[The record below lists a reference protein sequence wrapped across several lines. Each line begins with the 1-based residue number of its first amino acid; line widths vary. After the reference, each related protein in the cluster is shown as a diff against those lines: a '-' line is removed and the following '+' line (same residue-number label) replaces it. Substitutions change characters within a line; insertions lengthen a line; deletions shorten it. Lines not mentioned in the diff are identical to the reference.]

1 MDDNKI
7 VEFVLQKKAIFCTS
21 IFTLACAVILISFF
35 SYISFTNKITHH
47 FFQDVKITREG
58 SSFTPEKSDKKTE
71 CVFEMQIPL
80 RSDGVLNSWELE
92 NNRHG
97 AQYDIFI
104 RNKTFCKIK
113 DWKLK
118 LKVPEDTKIDSSWN
132 GFYKKENEII
142 TVTGAEESK
151 NKEILPYT
159 SCKLGFVLYT
169 QEFLTETQISLEAKL
184 QNSPFNYNFFTV
196 LVVITIVGVF
206 LTISMVIN
214 YFVTKHQQ
222 ILAEKEIS
230 ELLNLCASFID
241 TRDAYTKRHSI
252 NVATYSRML
261 AEELGYNKEFQK
273 NIYNCGI
280 LHDIGKVLIPR
291 AILCKSAKLSDEEWT
306 EMKKHTTYGSD
317 ILKDFDG
324 IKNVRSVVLHH
335 HERYDGKGYMDGLK
349 GEEIPLEARIVCVAD
364 SFDAM
369 ATDRAYRPHLPK
381 ETIISEIEKGK
392 GSQFD
397 PKIAQAMLNLLKE
410 GKISI

>member
-7 VEFVLQKKAIFCTS
+7 VGFVLQKKAILFTS
-21 IFTLACAVILISFF
+21 VFTLVCAGILVSFF
-35 SYISFTNKITHH
+35 LYISFTNKITHH
-47 FFQDVKITREG
+47 FSQDVIIAREG
-58 SSFTPEKSDKKTE
+58 SSSPALKPGKKSE
-71 CVFEMQIPL
+71 CLFEMQIPL

-97 AQYDIFI
+97 AQYDIFV

-113 DWKLK
+113 DWTLK
-118 LKVPEDTKIDSSWN
+118 LTVPEDTKIDSSWN
-132 GFYKKENEII
+132 GFYTKENNII
-142 TVTGAEESK
+142 TVVGSADSK
-151 NKEILPYT
+151 NEEILPST

-169 QEFLTETQISLEAKL
+169 QDFLTETQISMTAKL
-184 QNSPFNYNFFTV
+184 QNSPFNYKFFTI
-196 LVVITIVGVF
+196 LVAVTIIGIF
-206 LTISMVIN
+206 LTILMIIN
-214 YFVTKHQQ
+214 YFVTKRQQ
-222 ILAEKEIS
+222 ILAEKQIL

-252 NVATYSRML
+252 NVATYSKML

-291 AILCKSAKLSDEEWT
+291 TILCKPEKLSDEEWT
-306 EMKKHTTYGSD
+306 EMKKHTTYGAD
-317 ILKDFDG
+317 ILKDFYG
-324 IKNVRSVVLHH
+324 IKNVHSVVLYH
-335 HERYDGKGYMDGLK
+335 HERYDGKGYMKGLK
-349 GEEIPLEARIVCVAD
+349 DKEIPLEARIVCVAD

-381 ETIISEIEKGK
+381 EIIIRELEKGK
-392 GSQFD
+392 GTQFD
-397 PKIAQAMLNLLKE
+397 PEIAQAMVNLIKK

>member
-7 VEFVLQKKAIFCTS
+7 VGFVLQKKAILFTS
-21 IFTLACAVILISFF
+21 VFTLVCAGILVSFF
-35 SYISFTNKITHH
+35 LYISFTNKITHH
-47 FFQDVKITREG
+47 FSQDVIIAREG
-58 SSFTPEKSDKKTE
+58 SSSPALKPGKKSE
-71 CVFEMQIPL
+71 CLFEMQIPL

-97 AQYDIFI
+97 AQYDIFV

-113 DWKLK
+113 DWTLK
-118 LKVPEDTKIDSSWN
+118 LTVPEDTKIDSSWN
-132 GFYKKENEII
+132 GFYTKENNII
-142 TVTGAEESK
+142 TVVGSSDSK
-151 NKEILPYT
+151 NEEILPYT

-169 QEFLTETQISLEAKL
+169 QDFLTETQISMTAKL
-184 QNSPFNYNFFTV
+184 QNSPFNYKFFTI
-196 LVVITIVGVF
+196 LVAVTIIGIF
-206 LTISMVIN
+206 LTILMIIN
-214 YFVTKHQQ
+214 YFVTKRQQ
-222 ILAEKEIS
+222 ILAEKQIL

-252 NVATYSRML
+252 NVATYSKML

-291 AILCKSAKLSDEEWT
+291 TILCKPEKLSDEEWT
-306 EMKKHTTYGSD
+306 EMKKHTTYGAD
-317 ILKDFDG
+317 ILKDFYG
-324 IKNVRSVVLHH
+324 IKNVHSVVLYH
-335 HERYDGKGYMDGLK
+335 HERYDGKGYMKGLK
-349 GEEIPLEARIVCVAD
+349 DKEIPLEARIVCVAD

-381 ETIISEIEKGK
+381 EIIIKELEKGK
-392 GSQFD
+392 GTQFD
-397 PKIAQAMLNLLKE
+397 PEIAQAMVNLIKK

>member
-7 VEFVLQKKAIFCTS
+7 VGFVLQKKAILFTS
-21 IFTLACAVILISFF
+21 VFTLVCAGILVSFF
-35 SYISFTNKITHH
+35 LYISFTNKITHH
-47 FFQDVKITREG
+47 FSQDVIIAREG
-58 SSFTPEKSDKKTE
+58 SSPALKPGKKSE
-71 CVFEMQIPL
+71 CLFEMQIPL

-97 AQYDIFI
+97 AQYDIFV

-113 DWKLK
+113 DWTLK
-118 LKVPEDTKIDSSWN
+118 LTVPEDTKIDSSWN
-132 GFYKKENEII
+132 GFYTKENNII
-142 TVTGAEESK
+142 TVVGSADSK
-151 NKEILPYT
+151 NEEILPST

-169 QEFLTETQISLEAKL
+169 QDFLTETQISMTAKL
-184 QNSPFNYNFFTV
+184 QNSPFNYKFFTI
-196 LVVITIVGVF
+196 LVAVTIIGIF
-206 LTISMVIN
+206 LTILMIIN
-214 YFVTKHQQ
+214 YFVTKRQQ
-222 ILAEKEIS
+222 ILAEKQIL

-252 NVATYSRML
+252 NVATYSKML

-291 AILCKSAKLSDEEWT
+291 TILCKPEKLSDEEWT
-306 EMKKHTTYGSD
+306 EMKKHTTYGAD
-317 ILKDFDG
+317 ILKDFYG
-324 IKNVRSVVLHH
+324 IKNVHSVVLYH
-335 HERYDGKGYMDGLK
+335 HERYDGKGYMKGLK
-349 GEEIPLEARIVCVAD
+349 DKEIPLEARIVCVAD

-381 ETIISEIEKGK
+381 EIIIRELEKGK
-392 GSQFD
+392 GTQFD
-397 PKIAQAMLNLLKE
+397 PEIAQAMVNLIKK